1 MKKVVPIQNKLGLHA
16 RSAASFVRTANQFTS
31 DITVRRVRS
40 RFKIEGKSIL
50 GLMSLA
56 ASCGKEIEIDIQ
68 GEDEEE
74 AMEALV
80 FLVNNKFGEGE

>member
-1 MKKVVPIQNKLGLHA
+1 MKKVIPIQNKLGLHA
-16 RSAASFVRTANQFTS
+16 RAAASFVRIANQFTS
-31 DITVRRVRS
+31 NITIKRVKS
-40 RFKIEGKSIL
+40 RYKVEGKSIL

-56 ASCGKEIEIDIQ
+56 ASCGKDIEIEIQ

-80 FLVNNKFGEGE
+80 FLIDNKFGEGE